1 MSDIVNG
8 PLFDLACNGG
18 EGLIESF
25 QRLNASYLIR
35 THQVDP
41 LLIEFE
47 DVSFLAIA
55 RCLPN
60 N

>member
-1 MSDIVNG
+1 ME
-8 PLFDLACNGG
+8 L
-18 EGLIESF
+18 F

-47 DVSFLAIA
+47 DVSFLAMT

-60 N
+60 NWDKHQRPVAAVPGVTT